1 MDIQSALKKGQS
13 ILIDSN
19 IISAKLDSEILMS
32 QAIRKN
38 KKFIILNLHKEIKKR
53 DLDYFDDLI
62 QERAKS
68 KPIAQIIKK
77 KDFWKY
83 EFIVNNNVLIP
94 RPDTEILIEQAL
106 KLVKNKNRLQIL
118 DIGIGSGCILMS
130 ILKEKKNFIGTGV
143 DISNKSLQ
151 ISKVNGQKLR
161 INNRLRLFK
170 SNIDNFNTG
179 KYDLIISNP
188 PYIKKN
194 NLKCLEKDIGFEPK
208 QALDGGL
215 DGLSEIRK
223 VINKSSELI
232 KKSGH
237 FIIEIGFDQ
246 KNKVKKI
253 LRDKGFYIKKTVKDL
268 SNHDR
273 CIVSIRI

>member
-13 ILIDSN
+13 ILIDNN

-38 KKFIILNLHKEIKKR
+38 KKFIILNLHKEIKKK
-53 DLDYFDDLI
+53 DLDYFDNLI

-130 ILKEKKNFIGTGV
+130 ILKEKKNFIGTGI

-179 KYDLIISNP
+179 KYDLIVSNP

-194 NLKCLEKDIGFEPK
+194 SLKCLEKDIGFEPK

-232 KKSGH
+232 KRSGH

-273 CIVSIRI
+273 CIVSIKI

>member
-13 ILIDSN
+13 ILIDNN

-38 KKFIILNLHKEIKKR
+38 KKFIILNLHKKIKKG
-53 DLDYFDDLI
+53 DLDYFDNLI
-62 QERAKS
+62 RERAKS

-130 ILKEKKNFIGTGV
+130 ILKEKKNFIGTGI

-179 KYDLIISNP
+179 KYDLILSNP
-188 PYIKKN
+188 PYVRKS

-223 VINKSSELI
+223 VINLSLI
-232 KKSGH
+232 H
-237 FIIEIGFDQ
+237 I
-246 KNKVKKI
+246 
-253 LRDKGFYIKKTVKDL
+253 
-268 SNHDR
+268 
-273 CIVSIRI
+273 